1 MTPEQ
6 RLEMI
11 KALSAS
17 FATIVKESKMIQMLL
32 CVFLLQ
38 GARLYKMDN
47 KCWQGIMTMLQSVCI
62 GGFLMSENEGL
73 GESIFGGA
81 IVGAGGISAGLQ
93 CAEEAGWFPGKI
105 AGELE
110 EQPWYLRP
118 GHPLQELLEDIF
130 G

>member
-1 MTPEQ
+1 
-6 RLEMI
+6 MI

-47 KCWQGIMTMLQSVCI
+47 KCWQGVMTMLQSVCI

-81 IVGAGGISAGLQ
+81 IVSAGGITAGLQ
-93 CAEEAGWFPGKI
+93 CAEEAGWYPGKVLT
-105 AGELE
+105 GDV
-110 EQPWYLRP
+110 PWYLKP
-118 GHPLQELLEDIF
+118 GHPIQNLLEELF
-130 G
+130 GP